1 MAVESHQSS
10 LVWDST
16 SSPLQFQSSSLS
28 YIPTCYNRS
37 LVAPLKLSQRK
48 SDSHARILQLPPLK
62 LSQRKSNSHAR
73 ILQLPPLKLRS
84 TLTWRSSEEE
94 NFLAQSITSSEHE
107 LNKFKEKFDRLRA
120 SLSVRFRFFFIIFY
134 RHISIKNRLS
144 SYRYVF
150 IEIAWLLSSIF
161 FLRKSAFWFLLFF
174 SPSYSY
180 IFIWFVSFK
189 HSLEDNRHT
198 FNKAHYK
205 KSSVQQTVEERDGLI
220 NQLLTISNQLNDK
233 VSHTFQTKNSSVG
246 WIRYLKQMIFLWI
259 MI

>member
-48 SDSHARILQLPPLK
+48 RNSHAGILQLPPLK
-62 LSQRKSNSHAR
+62 S
-73 ILQLPPLKLRS
+73 RS

-94 NFLAQSITSSEHE
+94 NFLPQSITSSEHE

-134 RHISIKNRLS
+134 RRISIKNRLS

-161 FLRKSAFWFLLFF
+161 FLRKSAF
-174 SPSYSY
+174 
-180 IFIWFVSFK
+180 
-189 HSLEDNRHT
+189 
-198 FNKAHYK
+198 
-205 KSSVQQTVEERDGLI
+205 
-220 NQLLTISNQLNDK
+220 
-233 VSHTFQTKNSSVG
+233 
-246 WIRYLKQMIFLWI
+246 
-259 MI
+259 